1 MPVYNDRY
9 KKTKIKP
16 YGDKV
21 YINFRGFNVPED
33 DIAYQSFIV
42 ISIDSWLVYENKY
55 LDNWAYKM
63 SNKRMTDYIDN
74 NRFED

>member
-1 MPVYNDRY
+1 M
-9 KKTKIKP
+9 
-16 YGDKV
+16 
-21 YINFRGFNVPED
+21 PED

-55 LDNWAYKM
+55 LDNCAYKI

>member
-1 MPVYNDRY
+1 MSKYLGTFKVKD
-9 KKTKIKP
+9 
-16 YGDKV
+16 GDQDTSNKLMSL
-21 YINFRGFNVPED
+21 YMIRS
-33 DIAYQSFIV
+33 SFIV

-55 LDNWAYKM
+55 LDNCAYKI